1 MSARGLGRQHA
12 GGRGWRWGQSGCTP
26 APPRK
31 GPGTET
37 GMEAPHQGLPVL
49 RTSANLASSAVV
61 TGALGWGPAGAWMP
75 LARGGCPARRD
86 LTGFGPAGRGRG
98 SSQPTGSHTRPEP
111 AACLNTST
119 SSSWSQTAW
128 VQILSPIYQLCHP
141 EQVTSPLYISV
152 SAKVNGDDDKRAYI
166 KGPGE
171 DRMREPM
178 EDR

>member
-1 MSARGLGRQHA
+1 MGAVRVHPSPSQEGTGDRDGDGGSPPGAPSAPHLCEPCFFRPGYRSSGV
-12 GGRGWRWGQSGCTP
+12 GPGRGVDAPGEGRLPCPERPHRLRASGE
-26 APPRK
+26 R
-31 GPGTET
+31 E
-37 GMEAPHQGLPVL
+37 
-49 RTSANLASSAVV
+49 
-61 TGALGWGPAGAWMP
+61 
-75 LARGGCPARRD
+75 
-86 LTGFGPAGRGRG
+86 G
-98 SSQPTGSHTRPEP
+98 SSQPTGSHTCPEP
-111 AACLNTST
+111 AARLNTSA